1 MEIKLTRNEPGP
13 IQSFTIYGKPGSKQS
28 VRSSII
34 EDKITGKNKIHQ
46 YQEKTDVDNQNYLG
60 FCIKRSL
67 PFGWELWTGAII
79 VRKLHYLFYPPKDKL
94 KDFVPGVQI
103 LVTTKPDLTDN
114 LNKMLFDAMNN
125 IVYVDDKQVAGI
137 EDCYKYYSLEPK
149 TILTLEH
156 LE

>member
-1 MEIKLTRNEPGP
+1 MEIKLTRNDPGP

-46 YQEKTDVDNQNYLG
+46 YQEKKDVDNQNYLG
-60 FCIKRSL
+60 FCIKGSL
-67 PFGWELWTGAII
+67 PFGWELWTGPII
-79 VRKLHYLFYPPKDKL
+79 VRQLIYHFYPPKALIEKARYN
-94 KDFVPGVQI
+94 I
-103 LVTTKPDLTDN
+103 IYVTTKPDLTDN

-125 IVYVDDKQVAGI
+125 IVYVDDKQVVEI
-137 EDCYKYYSLEPK
+137 NECKKVYDLEPK

-156 LE
+156 YQ